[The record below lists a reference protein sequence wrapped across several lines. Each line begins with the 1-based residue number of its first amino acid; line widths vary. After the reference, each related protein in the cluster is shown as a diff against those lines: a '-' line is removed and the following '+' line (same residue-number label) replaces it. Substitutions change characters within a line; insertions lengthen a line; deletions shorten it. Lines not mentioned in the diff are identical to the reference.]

1 MNLPYF
7 EMQSTPAGVAH
18 LSLCRPERMNTF
30 DPAFFPAFR
39 DAVQALTAQGQTR
52 ALVISSTGK
61 HFSAGRSLDVF
72 GAGLAGLDTA
82 SARARLG
89 FQAYLRQLMQC
100 FDVLATRLPT
110 RCSR

>member
-61 HFSAGRSLDVF
+61 HFSAGMSLDVF